1 MTGDATLEPYIIKW
15 AQEWMNP
22 PLGGEGE
29 TFSSALPAG
38 REHWGIRDTWYN
50 LMALGYQLTGNEEFL
65 HYGLQQA
72 RLFLETRGTNA
83 DPILEDVPLFDYYPG
98 VASYTAQQF
107 GHFAKALTERE
118 QSTGQTLTVP
128 AVTDTSL
135 VGVPYR
141 NNSEEDL
148 IFHVRKAPGERV
160 EIPFRFRTLYT
171 PTDGIVIVEDPDGV
185 EIVNQTITNVN
196 NVLAYELILTEAS
209 AAGDYR
215 VTLNS
220 LPLGDEIITSL
231 WPPREGMWT
240 KVVIE
245 PSFQATWGVRLHFK
259 PQVSVDTNVQLYTS
273 LRPDDFQTHR
283 LYRPD
288 GSTAIAQTL
297 QLGPPHYR
305 GETYLV
311 GQTAVDPE
319 DQGQLWT
326 YTRMNGDAWLEGYIY
341 PVVAFR
347 PDEFF
352 VPQRFNYKRTDLN
365 QDGYVNVKD
374 LAMFIAE
381 WLQCTHPADPTCDP

>member
-1 MTGDATLEPYIIKW
+1 
-15 AQEWMNP
+15 
-22 PLGGEGE
+22 
-29 TFSSALPAG
+29 
-38 REHWGIRDTWYN
+38 
-50 LMALGYQLTGNEEFL
+50 MALGYQLTGNEEFL

-72 RLFLETRGTNA
+72 RLFLETRGANA
-83 DPILEDVPLFDYYPG
+83 DPILDDVALFTDYPG
-98 VASYTAQQF
+98 VAGYTAQQF
-107 GHFAKALTERE
+107 GHFVKALEERE
-118 QSTGQTLTVP
+118 QSTGQALTVP
-128 AVTDTSL
+128 ALTETSL
-135 VGVPYR
+135 IGVPYR
-141 NNSEEDL
+141 NSDAQHGL
-148 IFHVRKAPGERV
+148 VFHVRKAPGERV

-196 NVLAYELILTEAS
+196 NVLAYELILPEAS

-215 VTLNS
+215 VMLNS

-245 PSFQATWGVRLHFK
+245 PPFHAMWGVRLYFK
-259 PQVSVDTNVQLYTS
+259 PQVSPDTNVQLYTS

-283 LYRPD
+283 LYKPD

-297 QLGPPHYR
+297 QLGPPHYK

-311 GQTAVDPE
+311 GQTSVDPAE
-319 DQGQLWT
+319 QGQLWM
-326 YTRMNGDAWLEGYIY
+326 YSRMRYGQNWLDGDIH

-352 VPQRFNYKRTDLN
+352 VPQRFLPESCGDIGTTYKRTDMN
-365 QDGYVNVKD
+365 QDCYVNGKD
-374 LAMFIAE
+374 LALFIAE